1 MSGSGKDIV
10 YLLGDTAVENAPL
23 KAAVTSEIFEQG
35 IRVADIMM
43 PYFMKKTRELFLQK
57 PGQSRGRLVHYTT
70 AEAAL
75 NIIRTKR
82 FWMRNTNC
90 MSDFSEVQHGFD
102 ILNSFFSDQSKKNS
116 FTEALDDCIP
126 GVASQAFT
134 AFNNSWNDIRWNSY
148 IACLSVHQDSEDSN
162 GRLSMW
168 RAFGGTATR
177 IGIVLNIPYT
187 LSTLPLNI
195 IFSSVAYFSES
206 AAHEY
211 MEEVIRNVRA
221 NREFLRTIGR
231 DVLIRIV
238 LNMFLFHVVCLK
250 HEGFREEREWRA
262 IYAPTLEAYAPM
274 PGPSRL
280 MESSTEVVSGVPQVV
295 YKVPLDA
302 SVSDQIA
309 DLDFTQIFDHL
320 IIGPTPYPQPIYSA
334 FVNELAKAGVA
345 NSAERVLVSGIPIR
359 A

>member
-1 MSGSGKDIV
+1 
-10 YLLGDTAVENAPL
+10 
-23 KAAVTSEIFEQG
+23 
-35 IRVADIMM
+35 
-43 PYFMKKTRELFLQK
+43 
-57 PGQSRGRLVHYTT
+57 
-70 AEAAL
+70 
-75 NIIRTKR
+75 
-82 FWMRNTNC
+82 
-90 MSDFSEVQHGFD
+90 VQHGFD

-187 LSTLPLNI
+187 LSTLPLSI

>member
-148 IACLSVHQDSEDSN
+148 IACLSVNQDSEDSN

-187 LSTLPLNI
+187 LSILPLNI

-206 AAHEY
+206 AAHEDL
-211 MEEVIRNVRA
+211 EEVIRNVRA
-221 NREFLRTIGR
+221 NREYLRMIGR
-231 DVLIRIV
+231 DALVRIIF
-238 LNMFLFHVVCLK
+238 NTFLFRVVCLK
-250 HEGFREEREWRA
+250 HEGFHEEREWRA
-262 IYAPTLEAYAPM
+262 IYAPTLGAYAPM

-280 MESSTEVVSGVPQVV
+280 MESSTEVVCGVPQVV

-320 IIGPTPYPQPIYSA
+320 IIGPTPYPWPIYSA
-334 FVNELAKAGVA
+334 FVDELTKAGVA
-345 NSAERVLVSGIPIR
+345 NSAELVRVSGIPIR